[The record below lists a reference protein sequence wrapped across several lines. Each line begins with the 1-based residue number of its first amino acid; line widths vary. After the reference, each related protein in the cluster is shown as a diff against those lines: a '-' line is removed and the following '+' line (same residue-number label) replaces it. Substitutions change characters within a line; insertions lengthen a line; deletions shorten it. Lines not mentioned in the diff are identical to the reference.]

1 MVFYHQILT
10 QIWKVNM
17 THEEFKLYVYNQY
30 DCLHGVFK
38 NLPDK
43 CYEIINDRQ
52 KSAHTNRGYSRY
64 EHHYKIKW

>member
-1 MVFYHQILT
+1 
-10 QIWKVNM
+10 M

-38 NLPDK
+38 DLPDK
-43 CYEIINDRQ
+43 CYELINDRQ
-52 KSAHTNRGYSRY
+52 KSAHSNRGYSRY

>member
-1 MVFYHQILT
+1 
-10 QIWKVNM
+10 M

-52 KSAHTNRGYSRY
+52 KSAHTNRGYIHGMNITTKLSG
-64 EHHYKIKW
+64 KSNKSASV